1 MVSRA
6 EAPSAKQTS
15 RPQQPRS
22 SHFLSARWPR
32 RRRSIRRSVTS
43 HASQQLRPPYSSPFR
58 SADALS
64 AEPQKLCSPRR
75 SIVRRAAAHP
85 PRPRPPR
92 RRRSSVRRAA
102 VLLAAQPPLPPH
114 RRLDRRSQLRSLHS
128 SHRPP
133 RRSPVR
139 RDAASLDEVD
149 VQLPPPAAP
158 QPRPPLPPRITAAPS
173 TAQLPPPAT
182 PLPRPPRRYP
192 TRRAVAPSAA

>member
-1 MVSRA
+1 MSRA

-75 SIVRRAAAHP
+75 SIVRRAAAP
-85 PRPRPPR
+85 PTAAPPTTPAPELCPPR
-92 RRRSSVRRAA
+92 RSPARCAA
-102 VLLAAQPPLPPH
+102 TPPAAPQAGPSLAAALSAQQPPPTAP
-114 RRLDRRSQLRSLHS
+114 QP
-128 SHRPP
+128 RPP
-133 RRSPVR
+133 RRSPV
-139 RDAASLDEVD
+139 
-149 VQLPPPAAP
+149 
-158 QPRPPLPPRITAAPS
+158 
-173 TAQLPPPAT
+173 
-182 PLPRPPRRYP
+182 
-192 TRRAVAPSAA
+192 